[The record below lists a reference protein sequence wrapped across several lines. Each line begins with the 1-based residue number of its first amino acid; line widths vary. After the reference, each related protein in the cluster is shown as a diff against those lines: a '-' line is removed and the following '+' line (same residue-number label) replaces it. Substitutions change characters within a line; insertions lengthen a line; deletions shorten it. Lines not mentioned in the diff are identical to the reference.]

1 MRVFKYLIT
10 VNRLPLSDKK
20 LPLCLFRSQEENH
33 PINTM
38 GEILRVPPTSPAVY
52 SWQSRLSGKDPDAGK
67 DRGQEEKGVTEDE
80 MVGGHMKSMDMSL
93 SELREM
99 VMDREDR
106 CAAVHGVTKSRT
118 RLSSWTKTIHNT
130 KPVGMRSDSI
140 HCTVSLYIRNLSI
153 CGICICWGFW
163 NQYSV
168 DTEGQLDSEARRQL
182 QEMRCL

>member
-1 MRVFKYLIT
+1 MKVFKYLIT

-80 MVGGHMKSMDMSL
+80 MVGWHHEVNGH
-93 SELREM
+93 ELEQTQG
-99 VMDREDR
+99 D
-106 CAAVHGVTKSRT
+106 G
-118 RLSSWTKTIHNT
+118 
-130 KPVGMRSDSI
+130 
-140 HCTVSLYIRNLSI
+140 
-153 CGICICWGFW
+153 
-163 NQYSV
+163 
-168 DTEGQLDSEARRQL
+168 EGQGSLVCCSPRGHKESDMTEQL
-182 QEMRCL
+182 KENTPQYNASGYDV